1 MPGPNILIP
10 TTYNDLIKLLEKLIL
25 SALMIQKRIIP
36 QIQRIANLGTM
47 DDKKLKVPPAKTQLK
62 LRNISSK
69 NYKK

>member
-36 QIQRIANLGTM
+36 DRKIS
-47 DDKKLKVPPAKTQLK
+47 
-62 LRNISSK
+62 ISSGK
-69 NYKK
+69 